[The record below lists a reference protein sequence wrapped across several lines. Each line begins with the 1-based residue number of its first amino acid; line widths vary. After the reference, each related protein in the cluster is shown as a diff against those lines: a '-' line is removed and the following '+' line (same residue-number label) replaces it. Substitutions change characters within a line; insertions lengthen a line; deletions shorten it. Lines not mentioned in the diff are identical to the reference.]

1 MEGRKME
8 NPETK
13 KIFIYHILGGS
24 CNGCDIEVK
33 VLNIPK
39 FNMAKYGFEF
49 TYDPEKA
56 DILLITG
63 ILTQK
68 CLDQVSDV
76 LKQALNKQIVVAV
89 GDCAV
94 TGGIFFGSYTMKGPV
109 NKIIPVDVYVSG
121 CPPNPR
127 LILQGLLKASSM
139 IKNREK
145 RDS

>member
-1 MEGRKME
+1 MR
-8 NPETK
+8 NHETE

-33 VLNIPK
+33 VLNLPK
-39 FNMAKYGFEF
+39 FNMRKYGFEF
-49 TYDPEKA
+49 TYDLKKA

-68 CLDQVSDV
+68 CLDHISDI
-76 LKQALNKQIVVAV
+76 LKQAINKRIIVAV

-94 TGGIFFGSYTMKGPV
+94 TGGIFSGSYTMKGPV
-109 NKIIPVDVYVSG
+109 DKVVPVDIYISG

-127 LILQGLLKASSM
+127 LILQGLLKASDKL
-139 IKNREK
+139 KNVK
-145 RDS
+145 RRKYDDD